1 MTSSSVKPSDSQ
13 MVGDLSLAL
22 QEKNEE
28 LIESR
33 HIGLLAQPP
42 LLLGAEHSRFDPLLD
57 AVSAAASG
65 KK

>member
-1 MTSSSVKPSDSQ
+1 

-42 LLLGAEHSRFDPLLD
+42 LLLEAEHSRFDPLLD